1 MASLNE
7 MIEKRRRWFES
18 RDRVRAEHA
27 ARVAATAERDRAAA
41 RQRDRTWRSDG
52 PRNADVWETAY
63 EVQQRT
69 LGLRD
74 IATVTVAEALLPF
87 EGWTVRDVVWAL
99 ERLPDGSE
107 QTWLAGSSSA
117 ELRLT
122 RRLAPWKGLDGP
134 HGEYL
139 ARVLREKE
147 EAAERRA
154 LRRTLEE
161 IERRDAVPVPEAVRA
176 LRTELRAR
184 RRTRAVPRVNPVGDL
199 RGERTWINPN
209 VDRP

>member
-7 MIEKRRRWFES
+7 LIEIRRRWLES
-18 RDRVRAEHA
+18 RERVRAAHA
-27 ARVAATAERDRAAA
+27 ARLAEAAERDRAAA

-52 PRNADVWETAY
+52 PRHGDVWEIAY
-63 EVQQRT
+63 DVQQRT

-87 EGWTVRDVVWAL
+87 EGWTVRDVMWAL

-134 HGEYL
+134 HGEYV

-147 EAAERRA
+147 ESAERRA
-154 LRRTLEE
+154 LRRTMDE
-161 IERRDAVPVPEAVRA
+161 IERRDAVPVPEEVRA
-176 LRTELRAR
+176 LREELRTR
-184 RRTRAVPRVNPVGDL
+184 RRARTVPRTNPVGDL
-199 RGERTWINPN
+199 RGERKWINPN